1 LTGIEFRFHRGS
13 QAGTRVR
20 LAQTVIRIGRH
31 PENDL
36 RFHVELDRDAS
47 SRHAE
52 IRLENGRYLLTDLG
66 STNGTLLNGQRI
78 AEPREVHDGDVIE
91 FGPNGPSVG
100 ITLLDAGAPRPEV
113 RRTRSSA
120 SVEEEPATVAN
131 PRKNT
136 EVRIAEAVRKET
148 GSLRWML
155 LLLLAVVLVGGA
167 AAVKFTMRSAS
178 AGQAAIATL
187 IAANDSLSRLLDARL
202 SQTGVGGA
210 AIREARAEIDR
221 LSTELRSKPQGG
233 ADAAALTDRIRA
245 SQERTASFART
256 DYSAI
261 LAANKAAVVFIAV
274 ELENG
279 EAATGTGFNL
289 LPDGLIVTNRHVVQP
304 TNGQAAKRIAIVFEG
319 TKGDWRFA
327 TVESVSP
334 TDELAFLR
342 IIRPGPYPTISGIA
356 RDSDK
361 VRLGDPVA
369 ILGFPLGNATA
380 GMEGSINTLRPA
392 ATLGIGTV
400 SKTLDENIQLDAY
413 AAQGSSGSPVFDAR
427 GLVIG
432 VLFGAAGESGGR
444 IVYTVPSS
452 RLVAQLPADARR
464 VVR

>member
-1 LTGIEFRFHRGS
+1 MKGIAFRFHRGS
-13 QAGTRVR
+13 QSGTQVQ
-20 LAQTVIRIGRH
+20 LAQAVIRIGRH

-52 IRLENGRYLLTDLG
+52 IRLEDGRYVLTDLG
-66 STNGTLLNGQRI
+66 STNGTILNGERI
-78 AEPREVHDGDVIE
+78 TGPRALQDGDTIE
-91 FGPNGPSVG
+91 FGPNGPAVG
-100 ITLLDAGAPRPEV
+100 LTILGLGERRPEV
-113 RRTRSSA
+113 RQTRSSTPLEA
-120 SVEEEPATVAN
+120 EPATAAR
-131 PRKNT
+131 PKQNT

-148 GSLRWML
+148 GSLRRMVL
-155 LLLLAVVLVGGA
+155 ILVVLVVGGGA
-167 AAVKFTMRSAS
+167 VAMAITMRTAR
-178 AGQAAIATL
+178 AGQAAVASLVT
-187 IAANDSLSRLLDARL
+187 ANDSLSRLLDARL
-202 SQTGVGGA
+202 SQTGVGAA
-210 AIREARAEIDR
+210 AIQEARAEIDR
-221 LSTELRSKPQGG
+221 LSAELRSTQQRGENVSAI
-233 ADAAALTDRIRA
+233 ADRLRA

-261 LAANKAAVVFIAV
+261 LAANKAAVVFVAV
-274 ELENG
+274 ELESG

-289 LPDGLIVTNRHVVQP
+289 LPDGLIVTNRHVVHP
-304 TNGQAAKRIAIVFEG
+304 PNGQVAKRIAVVFEG
-319 TKGDWRFA
+319 TKGEWRFA
-327 TVESVSP
+327 SVESISE

-342 IIRPGPYPTISGIA
+342 ITRPGPYPTINGIA

-400 SKTLDENIQLDAY
+400 SKTLEENIQLDAY

-444 IVYTVPSS
+444 IVYTVPSA
-452 RLVAQLPADARR
+452 RLVAQLPSDARR
-464 VVR
+464 VVK